1 MIKIELSIGTRR
13 PRTYGIPQSW
23 WEVPERQLLPVLRL
37 LNQPLISA
45 QAAELR
51 ILSLLTG
58 IRRSVLGAIRP
69 SDLVAMCSHL
79 SWLYQSAGPSPLM
92 DSFAYMGMIYYLPKP
107 KGENMTCLEFA
118 LCEDYYEAAT
128 TADDPTEAARAM
140 LLLTATL
147 CRQGQADKEAARAQ
161 GDLRVPLT
169 AREEVEVRA
178 ERLQHLP
185 PEYVHMALLYWVG
198 TKEYLSDLYGK
209 WLFEKAQSDDDTT
222 DPEDPEPNRKNQLFG
237 WWGVYMD
244 VAEKNIFGNLDAV
257 HHTNLHTLCMYLV
270 KQVEQGWEMERRM
283 EMQKTISSSSNL

>member
-1 MIKIELSIGTRR
+1 MIKIELTQEGRKTRQ
-13 PRTYGIPQSW
+13 YSIPQSW
-23 WEVPERQLLPVLRL
+23 WELPAPRIVPTLRL
-37 LNQPLISA
+37 LNQPKFSA
-45 QAAELR
+45 QVAELR
-51 ILSLLTG
+51 ILALLTG
-58 IRRSVLGAIRP
+58 IRQSTLSALRP
-69 SDLVAMCSHL
+69 SDVAAMCTHL
-79 SWLYQSAGPSPLM
+79 SWLYQSAGPSPLL
-92 DSFAYMGMIYYLPKP
+92 DSFAHMGMVYYLPKP

-147 CRQGQADKEAARAQ
+147 CRHAQADKEAARAQ

-178 ERLQHLP
+178 ERLQRLP

-198 TKEYLSDLYGK
+198 TKEYLANLYGQ
-209 WLFEKAQSDDDTT
+209 WLFEKPVDD
-222 DPEDPEPNRKNQLFG
+222 EDPDADEPQKSNGQLFG

-270 KQVEQGWEMERRM
+270 KQVEQNRETERRM
-283 EMQKTISSSSNL
+283 ATQKSISSSKYDY

>member
-1 MIKIELSIGTRR
+1 MIKIELTHGSRR
-13 PRTYGIPQSW
+13 PRTYSIPQSW
-23 WEVPERQLLPVLRL
+23 WEVPPRLVLRCLRL
-37 LNQPLISA
+37 LNQPKLSA

-58 IRRSVLGAIRP
+58 IRHSTLLAMRP

-92 DSFAYMGMIYYLPKP
+92 DSFAHMGMVYYLPKA
-107 KGENMTCLEFA
+107 KAENMTCLEFA
-118 LCEDYYEAAT
+118 LCEDYYEEAIT
-128 TADDPTEAARAM
+128 QDDPALAARAM
-140 LLLTATL
+140 LLLAATL
-147 CRQGQADKEAARAQ
+147 CRHAQADKEAARAQ

-169 AREEVEVRA
+169 ARDEVEVRA

-185 PEYVHMALLYWVG
+185 PEYVHLALLYWVG
-198 TKEYLSDLYGK
+198 NKEYLANLYGK
-209 WLFEKAQSDDDTT
+209 WLFDKPDDDDENT
-222 DPEDPEPNRKNQLFG
+222 DPDEPEPPRKNQLFG

-270 KQVEQGWEMERRM
+270 KQVEQGWEMERRI
-283 EMQKTISSSSNL
+283 EMQKNIPSSIN